1 MLTLRLLKESLII
14 SARLWRCLKL
24 WMKVPILH
32 LNGIIEPW
40 IRHSSCEASST
51 ISCECDMNGVELE
64 EVSQVQDHPNPER
77 WAVNLNQ
84 YACESLKLNHPEI
97 EVRNE
102 SAEDFLLLLEKWE
115 KSCYYFSLIKSN
127 DVLQEYANLFGTENV
142 ADDGSGDDNDSDE
155 GDGEDEEVFEV
166 ETELK
171 RKKHEKVF
179 ANLEPEVKVPVNQDQ
194 NHVVEPQTT
203 LEEAVE
209 LLRRLMEEVRK
220 NQLANYKSNGE
231 EFKDADA
238 DRNNNFENLFGN
250 FREEQAPIQDDK
262 AGSAGMALVINIA
275 KALLKHKFNF
285 SF

>member
-1 MLTLRLLKESLII
+1 MFEAVDES
-14 SARLWRCLKL
+14 SYFTSQWYYRAVDTVK
-24 WMKVPILH
+24 
-32 LNGIIEPW
+32 
-40 IRHSSCEASST
+40 RHSSCEASPT

-64 EVSQVQDHPNPER
+64 EVSQVQDHPNPEVTLLNLYSSCGARSIGLCLATDLFSLYFVTR

-166 ETELK
+166 EV
-171 RKKHEKVF
+171 EKI
-179 ANLEPEVKVPVNQDQ
+179 LGICYGDPKEI
-194 NHVVEPQTT
+194 
-203 LEEAVE
+203 
-209 LLRRLMEEVRK
+209 K
-220 NQLANYKSNGE
+220 NTRIMS
-231 EFKDADA
+231 
-238 DRNNNFENLFGN
+238 
-250 FREEQAPIQDDK
+250 
-262 AGSAGMALVINIA
+262 
-275 KALLKHKFNF
+275 
-285 SF
+285 